1 MGIVS
6 EYMYDFGP
14 IPHDEYITTIETMK
28 NKSSN
33 IVTKTGLER
42 SRIGPFASMV
52 CWLDHFLLMLTTL
65 FLNID
70 THTYFFEVFEK
81 SKKLDA
87 FSKHIIIQPIS
98 HLPPHYS
105 LFYLFFLSLV
115 LSLVAHSY
123 SISFILNFFLIT
135 RVPFTSK
142 SSLLS
147 FTIFY
152 FSSFI
157 ITNHI
162 MTCFFLSGNLLDFKF

>member
-1 MGIVS
+1 MVIVS

-14 IPHDEYITTIETMK
+14 IQHDEYITTIETMK

-33 IVTKTGLER
+33 IVTKTGLQR

-70 THTYFFEVFEK
+70 THTYFFEVFVK

-87 FSKHIIIQPIS
+87 FSKHIIIQPLS

-115 LSLVAHSY
+115 AHSY
-123 SISFILNFFLIT
+123 SLSFILNFFLIT
-135 RVPFTSK
+135 RVPFYVKVLFAFFYNLLFFFFYHKK
-142 SSLLS
+142 S
-147 FTIFY
+147 
-152 FSSFI
+152 
-157 ITNHI
+157 H